1 MQKMSFQYFN
11 FIFIIYTRID
21 KTFFVC
27 YTPHHKEVV
36 LLSIGQRLKD
46 ARKNRGISQDA
57 LAEKIGTSRG
67 VITNIE
73 HDKIDEPQTM
83 VINAICN
90 VLNINKD
97 WLLSGKGTMNI
108 DLVAAHSAK
117 ILSEIYSLSQELSE
131 EEQLFIL
138 DIIKSYKNR
147 LKG

>member
-1 MQKMSFQYFN
+1 M
-11 FIFIIYTRID
+11 
-21 KTFFVC
+21 
-27 YTPHHKEVV
+27 
-36 LLSIGQRLKD
+36 SIGQRLKD

-131 EEQLFIL
+131 EEKLFIL